1 MSSIGSS
8 PPAKAMPEPVAI
20 ARMMI
25 EFKTRLFT
33 IPCVMGGGLVFQI
46 SRDFSKQQGI
56 KPHLAGRL
64 P

>member
-1 MSSIGSS
+1 
-8 PPAKAMPEPVAI
+8 MPEPVAI

-33 IPCVMGGGLVFQI
+33 IPCAMGGALVFQI
-46 SRDFSKQQGI
+46 SRDFSKPQGI
-56 KPHLAGRL
+56 QPHLAGRL